1 MGKWKMVRLGDVFN
15 SIKNGAS
22 IKQGENKGAGI
33 PITRIETISDGTINR
48 GKMGYA
54 GITDFTRYSDYI
66 LDSGDI
72 LMSHINSRKHLGKTA
87 LYRKQDGEVIIHGMN
102 LLRLKVDKNRLNS
115 VYANYYFKSYFFK
128 QQLPRIT
135 KNSVNQSSF
144 TVTALKELSI
154 PAPPLDIQQKI
165 ADVLDKA
172 SALIELRKAQ
182 LDKLDLLIRSQFIE
196 MFGLPGS
203 NNGKWQLYRLGDCC
217 ELNPRKSSDSRLTS
231 DLIVSFIPMSSI
243 SENGSIDTAI
253 HKSYDEVKTGFTYF
267 MDNDVLFAKIT
278 PCMENGKGA
287 VAKELCNGVGFGSTE
302 FHVLRPIKGE
312 SNAYWLY
319 TLTALKHFRLDA
331 ATNMTGSA
339 GQRRVPA
346 TYLENYKV
354 SLPPIS
360 LQNEFAAFVEQV
372 EAQKKLLQQSLEKME
387 LNYKSLMQ
395 KCFRG
400 EIF

>member
-154 PAPPLDIQQKI
+154 PAPPLDMQQKI
-165 ADVLDKA
+165 AAVLDKA

-182 LDKLDLLIRSQFIE
+182 LDKLDLLIKSQFIE
-196 MFGLPGS
+196 MFGDPL
-203 NNGKWQLYRLGDCC
+203 
-217 ELNPRKSSDSRLTS
+217 LNPRKWDLQRITDVCSLILGGGTPSKSHLEYFRGSIPWVTPKDMKSSVISDSIDHITIKAIKNSTANIIPAHSVLMVIRSGILKH
-231 DLIVSFIPMSSI
+231 DLPVAINSVPITINQDMKSFVPNERI
-243 SENGSIDTAI
+243 TAI
-253 HKSYDEVKTGFTYF
+253 FLMNYF
-267 MDNDVLFAKIT
+267 KAIEGDILSGVRGVTADNIDFKAFQKRMVI
-278 PCMENGKGA
+278 
-287 VAKELCNGVGFGSTE
+287 V
-302 FHVLRPIKGE
+302 
-312 SNAYWLY
+312 
-319 TLTALKHFRLDA
+319 
-331 ATNMTGSA
+331 
-339 GQRRVPA
+339 
-346 TYLENYKV
+346 
-354 SLPPIS
+354 PPIS
-360 LQNEFAAFVEQV
+360 LQIKFSAFVKQV
-372 EAQKKLLQQSLEKME
+372 EAQKKLLQQSLSKLE